1 MLNTKD
7 TIAAIA
13 TPPGEGAIGILRL
26 SGPESLLIAQRVF
39 QGRKIIPMESRE
51 SNRLYVG
58 HIQDPD
64 SGETLDEVMLAV
76 FRQPQT
82 YTGEDLVEIQAHGG
96 TFILRRILELLLRQ
110 GARLAEPGEYTR
122 RAFLNGRMDL
132 TQAEAV
138 ADLIKA
144 QSSLAEKAALSQ
156 LGGGL
161 SHTLKSYT
169 SDLLDILAELEAHI
183 DFPEEELPDHLYESD
198 LEKVTSIKE
207 KIKTLL
213 TSARYGKAIREGVRT
228 VLIGKPNAG
237 KSSLLNRLLDEERAI
252 VTPLPGTTRDT
263 ITEQVVVDGIPFVL
277 TDTAGIRH
285 TSDVVEKEGVRRS
298 REAISQADLIVLI
311 LDQSRPWDE
320 EDQTLL
326 NLIKELA
333 PQTPVLAA
341 LNKSDLPNQLSCQE
355 IPSCPVVELS
365 ALTGNGLPHLRQ
377 AMANRVRE
385 GQVTDSTSTLMV
397 TNLRHAELL
406 EKTVADLDR
415 VWDGLAHQVSPE
427 LISPDLRESLHHLGL
442 ITGSNATPDL
452 LDRIF
457 SRFCIGK

>member
-26 SGPESLLIAQRVF
+26 SGPESLLIVERVF

-365 ALTGNGLPHLRQ
+365 ALTGNGLTHLRQ

-442 ITGSNATPDL
+442 ITGANATPDL